1 MKDEKVKTYS
11 PAEAMDL
18 LKWCVQAGPH
28 PGPHPSDDGWL
39 MVFEFENGL
48 QATVAYGSNSNGLS
62 VGVKNGESTVE
73 SWDWLEAWEVVA
85 RLVEVKERL
94 VEVEVKEQAG
104 DV

>member
-1 MKDEKVKTYS
+1 MSDLVKTLS

-18 LKWCVQAGPH
+18 LRWCLQA
-28 PGPHPSDDGWL
+28 GPHPSDDGWL
-39 MVFEFENGL
+39 MVFKFENGL

-85 RLVEVKERL
+85 RLVEVKERQ
-94 VEVEVKEQAG
+94 VEVEVKEKAG

>member
-1 MKDEKVKTYS
+1 MEDKLVKTYS
-11 PAEAMDL
+11 PTEAMNL

-28 PGPHPSDDGWL
+28 LSEDGWL
-39 MVFEFENGL
+39 MVFKFENGL
-48 QATVAYGSNSNGLS
+48 QASVVYGPHSNGLS
-62 VGVKNGESTVE
+62 VGVKNGESTVD

-94 VEVEVKEQAG
+94 VEVEVNEQAG